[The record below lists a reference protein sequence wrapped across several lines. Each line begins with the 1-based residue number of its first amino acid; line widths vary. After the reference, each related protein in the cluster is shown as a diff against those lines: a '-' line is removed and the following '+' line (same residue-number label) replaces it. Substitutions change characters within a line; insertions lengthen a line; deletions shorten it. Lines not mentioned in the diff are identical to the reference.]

1 MPDKLLRAAVSV
13 EAADV
18 ERAVAAFE
26 LAGVYDSV
34 IEWQVGEPV
43 EEPSWGQSDPHANPL
58 PDRAEVAAYL
68 SPQRWTETSPRLSR
82 ALNDLWRTNAA
93 PSISLVDI
101 PQRDWRTAWHEHF
114 NIVRIPAARTIII
127 RPPHIAY
134 EPSRGEIVID
144 LAPGLAFGTGQHQ
157 STRLALALLAD
168 ACAETT
174 PARTL
179 DLGTGSGI
187 LAAAAAKLGA
197 PKITAVD
204 IDPVAVEAA
213 QETAR
218 RNQVAN
224 QIHVQEGGIPQN
236 QRYDLILANLTADLL
251 QHLSQKIAAAAAPNA
266 RLVASGFLTA
276 RHKEVTQSLT
286 NANLHPTKTR
296 TEDDWSALLAT
307 NR

>member
-13 EAADV
+13 EAAAV

-43 EEPSWGQSDPHANPL
+43 EEPSWGQSDPHTNPL
-58 PDRAEVAAYL
+58 PDRADVAAYL
-68 SPQRWTETSPRLSR
+68 SPQRWPEVAPKLTR
-82 ALNDLWRTNAA
+82 ALNDLWNPEAA
-93 PSISLVDI
+93 PPVAIADI

-114 NIVRIPAARTIII
+114 NIVRIPAARTIVI

-134 EPSRGEIVID
+134 EPSRGELVID
-144 LAPGLAFGTGQHQ
+144 LTPGLAFGTGQHQ

-197 PKITAVD
+197 PNITAVD
-204 IDPVAVEAA
+204 IDPIAVDAA

-218 RNQVAN
+218 RNQVAD

-251 QHLSQKIAAAAAPNA
+251 QHLAPKIAAAAAPNA
-266 RLVASGFLTA
+266 HLVASGFLTA
-276 RHKEVTQSLT
+276 RQQEVTQSLT

>member
-13 EAADV
+13 EAAEV
-18 ERAVAAFE
+18 ERAIAAFE
-26 LAGVYDSV
+26 LAGVYDSAV
-34 IEWQVGEPV
+34 EWQMGEPV
-43 EEPSWGQSDPHANPL
+43 EEPSWGRPAPHANSM

-68 SPQRWTETSPRLSR
+68 PPQRWAEISPRLSR
-82 ALNDLWRTNAA
+82 ALADLWRPNAA
-93 PSISLVDI
+93 PSVATADI

-114 NIVRIPAARTIII
+114 DIVRVPAERKIII

-134 EPSRGEIVID
+134 EPSGGELVID

-168 ACAETT
+168 VCAETA

-197 PKITAVD
+197 PDVTAVD
-204 IDPVAVEAA
+204 IDPIAVDAA
-213 QETAR
+213 RETAR

-224 QIHVQEGGIPQN
+224 QISVQEGGIPAGE
-236 QRYDLILANLTADLL
+236 RYDLILANLTADLL
-251 QHLSQKIAAAAAPNA
+251 QHLAPEIAGATTRNG
-266 RLVASGFLTA
+266 RLIASGFLA
-276 RHKEVTQSLT
+276 GRREEVGQALAGVGLRPVKFRS
-286 NANLHPTKTR
+286 
-296 TEDDWSALLAT
+296 EDDWSALVAT
-307 NR
+307 SR

>member
-13 EAADV
+13 EAAEV

-43 EEPSWGQSDPHANPL
+43 EEPSWGQPAPHANPL
-58 PDRAEVAAYL
+58 PDRADVAAYL
-68 SPQRWTETSPRLSR
+68 PPQRWAEISSKLAR
-82 ALNDLWRTNAA
+82 ALNNLWRTDAA
-93 PSISLVDI
+93 PPVSLEDI

-114 NIVRIPAARTIII
+114 NIVRVPAARTIVI

-134 EPSRGEIVID
+134 EPSRGELVID
-144 LAPGLAFGTGQHQ
+144 LAPGLAFGTAQHQ

-197 PKITAVD
+197 PNITAVD
-204 IDPVAVEAA
+204 IDPIAVDAA

-218 RNQVAN
+218 RNQVAD
-224 QIHVQEGGIPQN
+224 QIHVQEGGIPAN

-251 QHLSQKIAAAAAPNA
+251 QHLAPEIAAAAAPGGC
-266 RLVASGFLTA
+266 VIASGFLA
-276 RHKEVTQSLT
+276 GRRDEVAQALSGGGLLP
-286 NANLHPTKTR
+286 ASTR
-296 TEDDWSALLAT
+296 SEDDWSALLAT

>member
-18 ERAVAAFE
+18 ERAIAAFE
-26 LAGVYDSV
+26 LTGVYDSAV
-34 IEWQVGEPV
+34 EWQVGEPV
-43 EEPSWGQSDPHANPL
+43 EEPSWGQPAPHANSL

-68 SPQRWTETSPRLSR
+68 PPLRWSEVSPRLSR
-82 ALNDLWRTNAA
+82 ALADLWRPDAA
-93 PSISLVDI
+93 PAVAIADI

-114 NIVRIPAARTIII
+114 DIVRVPAARTIII

-134 EPSRGEIVID
+134 EASDGELVID

-168 ACAETT
+168 VCVETA

-187 LAAAAAKLGA
+187 LAVAAAKLGA
-197 PKITAVD
+197 PNVTAVD
-204 IDPVAVEAA
+204 IDPIAVDAA
-213 QETAR
+213 RETAR
-218 RNQVAN
+218 RNQVAD
-224 QIHVQEGGIPQN
+224 QIHIQEGSIPAN
-236 QRYDLILANLTADLL
+236 KRYDLILANLTADLL
-251 QHLSQKIAAAAAPNA
+251 QHLAPEIAGATAPGG

-276 RHKEVTQSLT
+276 RQEEVAQALAGVGLRP
-286 NANLHPTKTR
+286 ANTR
-296 TEDDWSALLAT
+296 SEDDWSALIAAK
-307 NR
+307 R